1 MQQIRN
7 DLRVENA
14 PTGIASTSYNHL
26 IQGDLAPIG
35 RVHLVTLGPLV
46 GDEESRHFLAEM
58 DADSNMGAKRM
69 LDAGR
74 RGPFKASSGASR
86 IMDRSAHVLYRRRGH
101 SIEITVLRG
110 VTAYE
115 LDTLIGKLSA
125 HRLST
130 TRSTLFFTD
139 GRKKKLGSLDRI
151 DMEKLRD
158 KVQKALDK
166 RRQIGIEISDQSH
179 RGIMHKAGGHKR
191 AMKASM
197 RSGELQD
204 ALT

>member
-1 MQQIRN
+1 MYQIRN

-14 PTGIASTSYNHL
+14 PTSIRATSYNHL
-26 IQGDLAPIG
+26 IEGDIAPIG

-74 RGPFKASSGASR
+74 RGPFKGSSGNR
-86 IMDRSAHVLYRRRGH
+86 IMDRSAHVTYRRRGH

-110 VTAYE
+110 VTSYE
-115 LDTLIGKLSA
+115 LDTLIGKLGA
-125 HRLST
+125 HRIST
-130 TRSTLFFTD
+130 TRSTLFFSD
-139 GRKKKLGSLDRI
+139 GRKKKMGLLDQI
-151 DMEKLRD
+151 DLEKLRE
-158 KVQKALDK
+158 KIENALDK

-179 RGIMHKAGGHKR
+179 RGIMHKAGAHKR

-197 RSGELQD
+197 RSGELED
-204 ALT
+204 AFI